1 MANAVPRGRFVWH
14 ELLTTD
20 PSAVAPFYEK
30 VIGWKVTSWE
40 HDPSYRIFN
49 WHGMPMAGLMALPE
63 EARQMGAPPHW
74 LSYVGVPDVDA
85 SVRQATGQGARTYA
99 EPMDIPNVGRIA
111 VLADPQ
117 GATFAVYRPSMPSSD
132 SDDMA
137 AGDFSW
143 HELMTDDWQ
152 TAWDFYRGLFGWEF
166 DSEFDMGPEM
176 GTYWMFKRAGGSR
189 PLGGMF
195 NKPPEVPVANWVPY
209 IHVGSA
215 DRVTDLVRLNHGVVM
230 NGPMEVPGGDRI
242 SQLMDPLGAAF
253 AVHSLAPKA
262 AAKPKAKA
270 AAPKTPAKKPA
281 AKKPAAKK
289 AAKKK
294 PARKPAKKAAKGKPV
309 KKAAKGRP
317 AKKGPAKKRR

>member
-1 MANAVPRGRFVWH
+1 
-14 ELLTTD
+14 
-20 PSAVAPFYEK
+20 
-30 VIGWKVTSWE
+30 
-40 HDPSYRIFN
+40 
-49 WHGMPMAGLMALPE
+49 
-63 EARQMGAPPHW
+63 
-74 LSYVGVPDVDA
+74 
-85 SVRQATGQGARTYA
+85 
-99 EPMDIPNVGRIA
+99 
-111 VLADPQ
+111 
-117 GATFAVYRPSMPSSD
+117 
-132 SDDMA
+132 
-137 AGDFSW
+137 
-143 HELMTDDWQ
+143 
-152 TAWDFYRGLFGWEF
+152 
-166 DSEFDMGPEM
+166 MGPEM